1 MVFFMNTSNL
11 IEKEEESGTLV
22 QVFIYRAPKKNHDA
36 MVHLNKH
43 CTEFF
48 RKHGI
53 LHFEVFHLSS
63 TDTVM
68 DFVSIAETLSATQ
81 DEEV

>member
-1 MVFFMNTSNL
+1 MNTSNL

-22 QVFIYRAPKKNHDA
+22 QVFIYRAPKKKHDA
-36 MVHLNKH
+36 MVQLNKH

-53 LHFEVFHLSS
+53 LRF
-63 TDTVM
+63 
-68 DFVSIAETLSATQ
+68 
-81 DEEV
+81 